1 MNILIVDDSKMNV
14 KIAFDALKEHGVD
27 AEITA
32 CYTGEEAIDLIE
44 KEQIDIV
51 LLDIIMPGIS
61 GIDVLKIMNMK
72 SLIDKTKVIM
82 LTNVDDLQVLR
93 ECFELGAT
101 DYLRKPFEKSELAA
115 RVKSVLD
122 ELISNKLHM
131 NSYLEEVGKD
141 ILILLEQTIAVEHE
155 METLLNS
162 WMIDTQDKE
171 KASML
176 LRLSHTLH
184 SNLKDIKTSIVD
196 KHNY

>member
-27 AEITA
+27 AEISA

-44 KEQIDIV
+44 KENIDIV

-72 SLIDKTKVIM
+72 NLIEKTKVIM

-122 ELISNKLHM
+122 ELISNKLQM

-141 ILILLEQTIAVEHE
+141 ILVLLEQTIAVEHE
-155 METLLNS
+155 METLLSS
-162 WMIDTQDKE
+162 WMAVTQDKE
-171 KASML
+171 KASTL
-176 LRLSHTLH
+176 LRLSHMLH
-184 SNLKDIKTSIVD
+184 SNLRDIKTNIVD

>member
-27 AEITA
+27 AEISA

-44 KEQIDIV
+44 KENIDIV

-72 SLIDKTKVIM
+72 NLIEKTKVIM

-122 ELISNKLHM
+122 ELISNKLQM

-141 ILILLEQTIAVEHE
+141 ILVLLERSIAVEHE
-155 METLLNS
+155 METLLNA
-162 WMIDTQDKE
+162 WMTEAQDKE

-184 SNLKDIKTSIVD
+184 SNLKDIKTNIVD

>member
-27 AEITA
+27 AEISA

-44 KEQIDIV
+44 KENIDIV

-72 SLIDKTKVIM
+72 NLIDKTKVVM

-122 ELISNKLHM
+122 ELISNKLQM

-141 ILILLEQTIAVEHE
+141 ILVLLERSIAVEHE
-155 METLLNS
+155 METLLNA
-162 WMIDTQDKE
+162 WMTEAQDKE

-184 SNLKDIKTSIVD
+184 SNLKDIKTNIVD

>member
-14 KIAFDALKEHGVD
+14 KIAFDALKEHGLD
-27 AEITA
+27 AEISA

-44 KEQIDIV
+44 KEQIEIV

-72 SLIDKTKVIM
+72 NLIEKTKVIM

-122 ELISNKLHM
+122 ELISNKLQM

-141 ILILLEQTIAVEHE
+141 ILILLEQTIAVENE
-155 METLLNS
+155 METLLNA
-162 WMIDTQDKE
+162 WMVDTQDKE

-184 SNLKDIKTSIVD
+184 NNLKDIKTNLVD

>member
-1 MNILIVDDSKMNV
+1 MNILVVDDSKMNV
-14 KIAFDALKEHGVD
+14 KIAFDALKENGID
-27 AEITA
+27 ADISA

-61 GIDVLKIMNMK
+61 GIDVLKIMNMRN
-72 SLIDKTKVIM
+72 LIDKTKVIM

-122 ELISNKLHM
+122 ELISNKLQM
-131 NSYLEEVGKD
+131 NLYLEEVGKD

-155 METLLNS
+155 METLLNT
-162 WMIDTQDKE
+162 WMTNTQDKE

-184 SNLKDIKTSIVD
+184 SNLKDIKTNIVE
-196 KHNY
+196 KHYY